1 VGKIVSKM
9 ISRGDIRRDGRAL
22 YLTINGERRLR
33 VQGVHKPT
41 LYRWVP
47 APGRYIIVP
56 HPAHHG
62 SWQHY
67 PECAY
72 AEGLAT
78 HPDKQRQGIAISLM
92 QSTEAY
98 ARRHQAESIGLS
110 VGTDNLPAQALYRK
124 IAYQPTDIPSYLVTW
139 NYLDKITGE
148 VKEEGELC
156 NFWLKQLD
164 EVLSSAPNVLW
175 IPFRKATPT
184 DAYVING
191 IITR

>member
-1 VGKIVSKM
+1 MPTGSMPDTHRRRFMLQLEGKGLYMVAWQESLPVGYV
-9 ISRGDIRRDGRAL
+9 L
-22 YLTINGERRLR
+22 LHF
-33 VQGVHKPT
+33 Q
-41 LYRWVP
+41 
-47 APGRYIIVP
+47 
-56 HPAHHG
+56 HPAHHAH
-62 SWQHY
+62 WQYY

-124 IAYQPTDIPSYLVTW
+124 IGYQPTDIPSYLVMW
-139 NYLDKITGE
+139 NYLDKTTGE

-156 NFWLKQLD
+156 NFWLKRLD
-164 EVLSSAPNVLW
+164 EVLSSVPKRN
-175 IPFRKATPT
+175 T
-184 DAYVING
+184 G
-191 IITR
+191 